1 MQIPQIQKFFYFIAL
16 IVLLIPSKY
25 LSQTDSTVSFTISA
39 VGDLMCHST
48 QFKYAK
54 VDTDKYDFGKVF
66 SSIAPYLSQSD
77 VTIGNIETVFAG
89 RDKGIAGYPVFNTPD
104 EYLDALKDAG
114 FDVLVTANNH
124 SLDMDVEGLLRTNNL
139 IREKKMEPVGTFVSE
154 ADRDSVRIYEY
165 NGLKVGITSY
175 TYATN
180 IRSAPKD
187 SSYLINYIQDSII
200 KNDIQN
206 LRNAGAE
213 LVITFFHFGTEYERY
228 PSGYQKRVVQNTI
241 SYGADIILGC
251 HPHVVQP
258 FEYFQSEE
266 SNIDRG
272 FVAYSLGNFVSNQ
285 RWQYSDGGVIVNIEV
300 EKLMPNNSLK
310 LKNVSFVPVWVYKG
324 VVNYDAEYFILPS
337 RISETGSF
345 PSYFTDEDKAL
356 MKQSYFDTR
365 EIINSDSLTTFN
377 ELTILPSTD

>member
-300 EKLMPNNSLK
+300 EKLIPDNSLK